1 MVIMIMMKIAIIIT
15 LMQIMMTKYN
25 NIRAPQVHLYPTTLL
40 KFTQF
45 AWEAT
50 RTCKNSQDFSNCEP
64 NVTLLS
70 SFEYY

>member
-1 MVIMIMMKIAIIIT
+1 MIMR
-15 LMQIMMTKYN
+15 KYD
-25 NIRAPQVHLYPTTLL
+25 NISAPQVHLYPTTLL

>member
-1 MVIMIMMKIAIIIT
+1 MI
-15 LMQIMMTKYN
+15 MTKYD
-25 NIRAPQVHLYPTTLL
+25 NISAPQVHLYPTTLL

-64 NVTLLS
+64 NVTLLG
-70 SFEYY
+70 SFEYD